1 METLLWKRNEP
12 TKEGRKEG
20 NERSPLLLLHAGTR
34 LHSGESDDADLL

>member
-20 NERSPLLLLHAGTR
+20 NERSPLLLHAGTR